1 MEDKKLIIHN
11 YTDLNDAEVL
21 LFIINVINEG
31 LVSETSK
38 GKQYCFVT
46 KFKNNYVVTCD
57 KIKTGYSFK
66 VVKEN

>member
-46 KFKNNYVVTCD
+46 KFKNNCVVICD